1 MYLFEYSYDL
11 FDQEVTLA
19 DMMAIAVTI
28 WGTIFVFALR
38 HHYK

>member
-1 MYLFEYSYDL
+1 MCLIEYSYDL